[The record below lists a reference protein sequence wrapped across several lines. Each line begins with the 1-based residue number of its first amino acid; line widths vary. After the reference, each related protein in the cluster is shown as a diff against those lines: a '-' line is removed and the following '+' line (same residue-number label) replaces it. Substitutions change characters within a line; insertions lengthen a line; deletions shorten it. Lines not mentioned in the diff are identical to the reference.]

1 MVTNHLSCG
10 GQGTYY
16 IILAKLIF
24 VKGIKLMSRFL
35 SFFFFFQNV
44 DILLLKNYL
53 LQDQYVFQK
62 TCSIKFELIILIR
75 G

>member
-24 VKGIKLMSRFL
+24 VKGIQLMSRFL
-35 SFFFFFQNV
+35 SFFFFSACGHSVTQ
-44 DILLLKNYL
+44 
-53 LQDQYVFQK
+53 
-62 TCSIKFELIILIR
+62 ELFVTRSVCISEDLFYKI
-75 G
+75 